1 MSDDKYKEENPDQSN
16 IKQEAEKVP
25 NENSTSIE
33 PTLPEAQITV
43 PSSEPDTIGVE
54 SENETMEVHHHPHIH
69 HNKKWKDYLFEFA
82 MVFLAITA
90 GFFTENQREHYIESK
105 RENQYI
111 KSFIEDLKTDTSS
124 LSESITT
131 IQRNKTMIDS
141 LMYLLN
147 NPGGLSGNDLYYYA
161 RFVTKVN
168 FFKSN
173 DRTITQLKNS
183 GGLRLIRN
191 QQASDSIMS
200 YEQLLENLET
210 NKEIEQRETAFLYP
224 YLSKL
229 FDPNVF
235 ESMVDNYGI
244 INRPVN
250 NPSLRN
256 VNQEQIKE
264 FMFYLHQKKT
274 SYLFTID
281 FLNAL
286 HAKAVNLIRFLQ
298 QEYQVN

>member
-1 MSDDKYKEENPDQSN
+1 MTDNTDDENLDNPTNTQSENCSEEIILTTNTDPIN
-16 IKQEAEKVP
+16 
-25 NENSTSIE
+25 
-33 PTLPEAQITV
+33 QIQ
-43 PSSEPDTIGVE
+43 E
-54 SENETMEVHHHPHIH
+54 SENMEVHKHPHH
-69 HNKKWKDYLFEFA
+69 VTHKKKWGEYVLEFLMIFLA
-82 MVFLAITA
+82 VFL
-90 GFFTENQREHYIESK
+90 GFVAENIRQNTVDRHREKEYVE
-105 RENQYI
+105 
-111 KSFIEDLKTDTSS
+111 SFIEDLKTDTSS

-141 LMYLLN
+141 LMYLLSN
-147 NPGGLSGNDLYYYA
+147 LGVGLSGNDLYYYA

-183 GGLRLIRN
+183 GGLRLIEN

-200 YEQLLENLET
+200 YEQLLEDLET
-210 NKEIEQRETAFLYP
+210 NKEIEQKETAFLYP
-224 YLSKL
+224 YLSAL
-229 FDPNVF
+229 FDPNIF
-235 ESMVDNYGI
+235 ESMVDSYGI

-274 SYLFTID
+274 SYIFAID
-281 FLNAL
+281 FLNNL
-286 HAKAVNLIRFLQ
+286 QVKAVNLIKFLQ
-298 QEYQVN
+298 QEYQVK